1 MKKVFSIILC
11 ALMLLTC
18 LAACAKEQGQ
28 QTQSSPDSTTVPAGN
43 DATAPADNQADQEQ
57 DAEPVT
63 IKVFS
68 NLTDRTSG
76 QGLIEQTLF
85 DNYMTEH
92 PNVTIQVEAL
102 DDESYKTKFKA
113 YASGS
118 SMPDLVNIWCSPS
131 FLDEVIAANVLAPL
145 NAADYADYGFAD
157 GSLAGVTYDGQ
168 LYGLPRNTDVL
179 GFYYNKDMFA
189 QYNLEV
195 PTTWA
200 ELLTVCQTLKDNGVS
215 AIAMDGQDGWPLTHF
230 TNCMAGTILGADTY
244 DVMLNSVKNGDYSDP
259 AWNTVITAASENAA
273 LLFQP
278 GFETTDYGTAMN
290 LFINGQAA
298 MFFMGSWEMSMST
311 DFPVG
316 HFTMPDVD
324 GDGQGVIGAYNGGGY
339 AVSADSKVKEE
350 AIALLNYM
358 FLPENWSKLSWENG
372 VCMSAQDFSAYLT
385 GNESDLQKEIIANLN
400 NASGITGMT
409 YNDLGSSEYKTVCET
424 STIEVLSG
432 MITVERYFEALA
444 GVR

>member
-1 MKKVFSIILC
+1 MKRMLSVILC
-11 ALMLLTC
+11 AIMLLTC
-18 LAACAKEQGQ
+18 MTACGQKTEQQGQ
-28 QTQSSPDSTTVPAGN
+28 PDANTSQPAESNPTTPSKSNEDTEPDG
-43 DATAPADNQADQEQ
+43 
-57 DAEPVT
+57 EPVT

-68 NLTDRTSG
+68 NLTDRTTG

-85 DNYMTEH
+85 DNYMKDH
-92 PNVTIQVEAL
+92 PNVTIEVEAL

-145 NAADYADYGFAD
+145 NASDYDDYGFAD
-157 GSLAGVTYDGQ
+157 GSLAGVTYNGQ

-195 PTTWA
+195 PTTWD
-200 ELLTVCQTLKDNGVS
+200 ELLTVCQTLKDKGVS

-244 DVMLNSVKNGDYSDP
+244 NVMLNSVKNGDYSHA
-259 AWNTVITAASENAA
+259 AWNTVMTAAAENASI
-273 LLFQP
+273 LFQP

-290 LFINGQAA
+290 LFVNGQAA

-311 DFPVG
+311 EFAVG

-339 AVSADSKVKEE
+339 AVSADSQVKEE

-372 VCMSAQDFSAYLT
+372 VCMSAQDFTAYLT

-400 NASGITGMT
+400 HASGITGMT

-424 STIEVLSG
+424 GTIEVLSG
-432 MITVERYFEALA
+432 MISVEDYFTSLA

>member
-1 MKKVFSIILC
+1 MKKLI
-11 ALMLLTC
+11 ALLLAAMMVVG
-18 LAACAKEQGQ
+18 LAACAKPTQ
-28 QTQSSPDSTTVPAGN
+28 QPD
-43 DATAPADNQADQEQ
+43 APAESQTDTTP
-57 DAEPVT
+57 DAQTPEESTDAPAEEVQPVT
-63 IKVFS
+63 IRVFS

-76 QGLIEQTLF
+76 QGLIEQMLF
-85 DNYMTEH
+85 DNYMAEN
-92 PNVTIQVEAL
+92 PNVTIEVEAL

-131 FLDEVIAANVLAPL
+131 FLDEVVAANVLAPL

-189 QYNLEV
+189 QYGLSV
-195 PTTWA
+195 PTTWD
-200 ELLTVCQTLKDNGVS
+200 ELVSVCQTLNDNGVS
-215 AIAMDGQDGWPLTHF
+215 GIAMDGQDGWVLAHF
-230 TNCMAGTILGADTY
+230 INCMTGTILGADTY
-244 DVMLNSVKNGDYSDP
+244 SVMLDSVKNGDYSNP
-259 AWNTVITAASENAA
+259 AWETSVSAAAENASI
-273 LLFQP
+273 LFQT

-290 LFINGQAA
+290 LFINGQAG
-298 MFFMGSWEMSMST
+298 MFFMGSWEMSMSP
-311 DFPVG
+311 DFAVG

-339 AVSADSKVKEE
+339 AVSANSAVKED
-350 AIALLNYM
+350 AVKLLNYM
-358 FLPENWSKLSWENG
+358 FRPENWSKLTWENG

-385 GNESDLQKEIIANLN
+385 GNETALQTEIINDLN

-409 YNDLGSSEYKTVCET
+409 YNDLGSSAYKTICET
-424 STIEVLSG
+424 STTEVLAG
-432 MITVERYFEALA
+432 MISVADYFAALSGA
-444 GVR
+444 H